1 MLYNDTGLVTKPF
14 SFRFDELR
22 QALTNL
28 VNTKT
33 SKYASKAKEVL
44 YNINEDLNKLH
55 KHRNSELETQYKT
68 SLVPMLENVYNK
80 LRYF

>member
-1 MLYNDTGLVTKPF
+1 MRYTDIGLVTKPF

-33 SKYASKAKEVL
+33 SKYASEAKEVL
-44 YNINEDLNKLH
+44 HNINEDLNKLH
-55 KHRNSELETQYKT
+55 NNELEKQYKT

>member
-1 MLYNDTGLVTKPF
+1 MSHTDMGLVTKPF

-28 VNTKT
+28 VNAKT
-33 SKYASKAKEVL
+33 SKYANEAKEIL
-44 YNINEDLNKLH
+44 YNVNEDLNKLH
-55 KHRNSELETQYKT
+55 KHNNVELENKYKT
-68 SLVPMLENVYNK
+68 SLVPMLDNMYNK

>member
-1 MLYNDTGLVTKPF
+1 MPYTDMGLVTKPF

-22 QALTNL
+22 QALTNS
-28 VNTKT
+28 VNIKT
-33 SKYASKAKEVL
+33 SKYASEAKETL
-44 YNINEDLNKLH
+44 WKINEDLNKLQ
-55 KHRNSELETQYKT
+55 KHSNVELEKQYKT

>member
-1 MLYNDTGLVTKPF
+1 MHYTDMGLVTKPF

-28 VNTKT
+28 VSTKT
-33 SKYASKAKEVL
+33 SKYASEAKEVL
-44 YNINEDLNKLH
+44 TNINSDLNKLQ
-55 KHRNSELETQYKT
+55 KHNNGELEKQYKT

>member
-1 MLYNDTGLVTKPF
+1 MHYNDTGLVTKPF

-33 SKYASKAKEVL
+33 SKYASEAKGIL
-44 YNINEDLNKLH
+44 NNITSDLNKLH
-55 KHRNSELETQYKT
+55 KHSNVELENNYKT
-68 SLVPMLENVYNK
+68 SLVPMLENVYNR

>member
-1 MLYNDTGLVTKPF
+1 MLYNDTGLVIKPF

-33 SKYASKAKEVL
+33 SKYASEAKEIL
-44 YNINEDLNKLH
+44 NNITSDLNKLH
-55 KHRNSELETQYKT
+55 KHSNVELENNYKT

>member
-1 MLYNDTGLVTKPF
+1 MPYTDMGLVTKPF

-28 VNTKT
+28 VNAKT
-33 SKYASKAKEVL
+33 SKYASEAKEIL
-44 YNINEDLNKLH
+44 TNINSDLNKLH
-55 KHRNSELETQYKT
+55 KHNNGELENNYKT

>member
-1 MLYNDTGLVTKPF
+1 MHYNDTGLVVKPF

-33 SKYASKAKEVL
+33 SKYASEAKEILSNV
-44 YNINEDLNKLH
+44 NADLNKLR

>member
-1 MLYNDTGLVTKPF
+1 MPYTDMGLVTKPF

-33 SKYASKAKEVL
+33 SKYASEAKDVL
-44 YNINEDLNKLH
+44 RNITEDLNKLQRH
-55 KHRNSELETQYKT
+55 NNGELEKQYKT

>member
-1 MLYNDTGLVTKPF
+1 MSQTDIGLVTKPF

-33 SKYASKAKEVL
+33 SKYASEAKEILSNVS
-44 YNINEDLNKLH
+44 EDLNKLH
-55 KHRNSELETQYKT
+55 KHNNAGLENKYKT

>member
-1 MLYNDTGLVTKPF
+1 MSHTDIGLVTKPF

-28 VNTKT
+28 VNTKS
-33 SKYASKAKEVL
+33 SKYANEAKEMLHNVT
-44 YNINEDLNKLH
+44 EDLNKLH
-55 KHRNSELETQYKT
+55 KHNNAELENNYKT

>member
-1 MLYNDTGLVTKPF
+1 MHYNDTGLVTKPF

-33 SKYASKAKEVL
+33 SKYASEAKEIL
-44 YNINEDLNKLH
+44 NNITSDLNKLH
-55 KHRNSELETQYKT
+55 KHSNVELENNYKT

>member
-1 MLYNDTGLVTKPF
+1 MPYTDMGLVTKPF

-28 VNTKT
+28 VNIKT
-33 SKYASKAKEVL
+33 SKYASEAKETL
-44 YNINEDLNKLH
+44 WKINEDLNKLQ
-55 KHRNSELETQYKT
+55 KHSNVELEKQYKT

>member
-1 MLYNDTGLVTKPF
+1 MHYNDTGLVTKPF

-33 SKYASKAKEVL
+33 SKYASEAKEIL
-44 YNINEDLNKLH
+44 NNINSDLNKLH
-55 KHRNSELETQYKT
+55 KRSNVELENNYKT

>member
-1 MLYNDTGLVTKPF
+1 MSHTDIGLVTKPF

-33 SKYASKAKEVL
+33 SKYANEAKEMLHNVT
-44 YNINEDLNKLH
+44 EDLNKLH
-55 KHRNSELETQYKT
+55 KHNNAELENKYKT
-68 SLVPMLENVYNK
+68 SLVPMLDSMYNK

>member
-1 MLYNDTGLVTKPF
+1 MPYTDMGLVTKPF

-28 VNTKT
+28 VNTK
-33 SKYASKAKEVL
+33 SNKYVNEAKEILSNVT
-44 YNINEDLNKLH
+44 EDLNKLH
-55 KHRNSELETQYKT
+55 KHNNVELEKQYKT
-68 SLVPMLENVYNK
+68 SLVLMLENVYNK

>member
-1 MLYNDTGLVTKPF
+1 MPYNDTGLVVKPF

-28 VNTKT
+28 VNTKS
-33 SKYASKAKEVL
+33 SKYVNEAKEILSNVT
-44 YNINEDLNKLH
+44 EDLNKLQ
-55 KHRNSELETQYKT
+55 KHHNGELEKQYKT

>member
-1 MLYNDTGLVTKPF
+1 MSHLDLGLIIKPF

-33 SKYASKAKEVL
+33 SKHATEAKEML
-44 YNINEDLNKLH
+44 RNITEDLNKLH
-55 KHRNSELETQYKT
+55 KHNNVELEHEYKT
-68 SLVPMLENVYNK
+68 SLVPMLDSMYNK

>member
-1 MLYNDTGLVTKPF
+1 MSHTDIGLVTKPF

-28 VNTKT
+28 VNTK
-33 SKYASKAKEVL
+33 SNKYANEAKEILNNVT
-44 YNINEDLNKLH
+44 EDLNKLQ
-55 KHRNSELETQYKT
+55 KHNNVELENNYKT

>member
-1 MLYNDTGLVTKPF
+1 MSHTDMGLVSKPF

-28 VNTKT
+28 VNAKS
-33 SKYASKAKEVL
+33 SKYANEAKEML
-44 YNINEDLNKLH
+44 RNITEDLNKLQ
-55 KHRNSELETQYKT
+55 KHNNSELENTYKT
-68 SLVPMLENVYNK
+68 SLVPMLENAYNK

>member
-1 MLYNDTGLVTKPF
+1 MSYTDIGLVTKPF

-33 SKYASKAKEVL
+33 SKYASEAKEIL
-44 YNINEDLNKLH
+44 SNINSDLNKIH
-55 KHRNSELETQYKT
+55 KHRNNELETQYKT
-68 SLVPMLENVYNK
+68 SLVPMLENAYNK

>member
-1 MLYNDTGLVTKPF
+1 MHYNDTGLVTKPF

-28 VNTKT
+28 VNIKT
-33 SKYASKAKEVL
+33 SKYASEAKETL
-44 YNINEDLNKLH
+44 WKINEDLNKLQ
-55 KHRNSELETQYKT
+55 KHSNVELEKQYKT

>member
-1 MLYNDTGLVTKPF
+1 MPYTDMSLITKPF

-28 VNTKT
+28 VNIKS
-33 SKYASKAKEVL
+33 SKYVNEAKEIL
-44 YNINEDLNKLH
+44 NNINSDLNKLQ
-55 KHRNSELETQYKT
+55 KHNNVELEKQYKT